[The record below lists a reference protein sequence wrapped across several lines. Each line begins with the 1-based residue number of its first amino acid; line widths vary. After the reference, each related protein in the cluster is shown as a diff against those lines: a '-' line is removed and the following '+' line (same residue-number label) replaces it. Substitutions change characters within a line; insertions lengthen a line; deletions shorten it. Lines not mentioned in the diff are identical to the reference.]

1 MKQILQFLR
10 PYIKQMIVVMVLY
23 ALQSVCALFMPYI
36 MSDIVEIGIRNA
48 DMPFIVKQ
56 GVVMIVLAVSALV
69 CALVNNRVSSDMICK
84 LTTDMRRAVFNKVNS
99 LDFEQFNEIGTGSL
113 ITRSTDDIGW
123 MEEVFGMVPYIL
135 VSAPILF
142 VGGII
147 LSFKGDWML
156 PLILLGVSAVVL
168 LIVILMT
175 SRLEGLWQRGDEF
188 TDIQN
193 RVVRERLTGIRVVRA
208 FDKEDYEHQ
217 RAKKATIEMCNSFVR
232 ANTISGLVNPIASLL
247 LNATTAVIIYIGAV
261 RVQSVDSLLAG
272 DIIATIQYIALIVN
286 AILTFSWTISF
297 IPHVKVS
304 MRRISA
310 VLQLESKRSY
320 EHLDIQLDGQIQFEK
335 VSFSYAQSQVNVV
348 NNATVQVDQG
358 QIVGIIGGTGSGK
371 TTLLKLIM
379 DYYPTKSGKRYFGGI
394 DYDQLTPPTVR
405 DNISVALQKPMIF
418 EGTIADNIRVG
429 NPLATEE
436 QITQALQIAQL
447 GQFIEEN
454 ADGINYAVTQA
465 GTNISGGQKQRI
477 SIARAILR
485 DASVYIFDDS
495 FSALDYLTESNLR
508 KALNKYLKGKTQIIV
523 TQRAATAMR
532 CDKVYVMENGKIVGC
547 GTHKQLLE
555 SCQTYKEIYQSQLG
569 GGLDE

>member
-10 PYIKQMIVVMVLY
+10 PHIKQVIVVMMLY
-23 ALQSVCALFMPYI
+23 AIQSVCALFLPYI
-36 MSDIVEIGIRNA
+36 MSDIVEIGIRNT
-48 DMPFIVKQ
+48 DLSFIVQQ
-56 GVVMIVLAVSALV
+56 GMVMILLAGLSFA
-69 CALVNNRVSSDMICK
+69 CALVNNRVSSDMISK

-113 ITRSTDDIGW
+113 ITRTTDDIGW

-142 VGGII
+142 VGGIA
-147 LSFKGDWML
+147 LSFKEDWVL
-156 PLILLGVSAVVL
+156 PLILLGVSVVVL
-168 LIVILMT
+168 LVVILLT

-193 RVVRERLTGIRVVRA
+193 RVVRERLSGIRVVRA

-247 LNATTAVIIYIGAV
+247 LNATTAVIIYIGAI
-261 RVQSVDSLLAG
+261 RLQNSGSLKAG

-310 VLQLESKRSY
+310 VLQLETLASCQY
-320 EHLDIQLDGQIQFEK
+320 EVQQLDGEISFED
-335 VSFSYAQSQVNVV
+335 VSFSYAKSPVNVV
-348 NNATVQVDQG
+348 DNVSLQVDQG
-358 QIVGIIGGTGSGK
+358 QVVGIIGGTGSGK

-379 DYYPTKSGKRYFGGI
+379 DYYPVKNGKRLLGGK
-394 DYDQLTPPTVR
+394 DYVQVNPQTIR

-418 EGTIADNIRVG
+418 EGTIADNVRIG
-429 NPLATEE
+429 NPSATDG
-436 QITQALQIAQL
+436 QVTQALQIAQL
-447 GQFIEEN
+447 GQFIAEN

-508 KALNKYLKGKTQIIV
+508 KALNKYLQDKTQIIV

-532 CDKVYVMENGKIVGC
+532 CDKVYVMENGKVVGC
-547 GTHKQLLE
+547 GTHKELLLN
-555 SCQTYKEIYQSQLG
+555 CKTYREIYQSQLG